1 MRFSAYRSAA
11 TQAAVVPRA
20 RGATFLALACMTVAS
35 CASVSPYN
43 PDHLSAHEV
52 SRVGEVCQGVMG
64 LQPSKVLTENLW
76 PGDPDPALET
86 NDYRGCIAT
95 LSNSLEAATASKGPR
110 LTSLDMM
117 PPVEQATTPSPDQAS
132 ASLPREQQA
141 CAQIGL
147 DPSQRAFENCVEGLR
162 NVMSA
167 GSMADSYRN

>member
-1 MRFSAYRSAA
+1 MRFPTYRSAA
-11 TQAAVVPRA
+11 TLAALVPRA
-20 RGATFLALACMTVAS
+20 RGATLLAIACMTVAS

-43 PDHLSAHEV
+43 PDHLTAREL

-64 LQPSKVLTENLW
+64 LEPSNVLTENLW

-95 LSNSLEAATASKGPR
+95 LSNSLEAATASKGSR
-110 LTSLDMM
+110 LTSLTMN
-117 PPVEQATTPSPDQAS
+117 PPPSDEVS

-147 DPSQRAFENCVEGLR
+147 APNQHAFEDCVGNLR

-167 GSMADSYRN
+167 SSMAESYRN